1 MGTNSG
7 PAGITVVD
15 RQPPDER
22 VMRQPFPRTAFLP
35 LLALISLAGACTGI
49 SDGAPPSQAR
59 IVVEASP
66 ENPLRLIVSTDFV
79 MVTDEVDGGT
89 YAAFRSADT
98 VAISGDYEATYSL
111 SVDEPRLTALL
122 GNYYDPVELG
132 RLRIFLDGEEVY
144 DIQANL
150 ANGGFLQYIY
160 RYSEP
165 TIGS

>member
-1 MGTNSG
+1 
-7 PAGITVVD
+7 
-15 RQPPDER
+15 
-22 VMRQPFPRTAFLP
+22 MRQPFPRTALLP
-35 LLALISLAGACTGI
+35 LLAFIFLAGACTGI

-98 VAISGDYEATYSL
+98 VAISEDYEATYSL
-111 SVDEPRLTALL
+111 SVDEHRLS
-122 GNYYDPVELG
+122 